1 MNLPTSGERMITQP
15 VIRGDLVFFNTMI
28 PDTNPCNYGGTGWQM
43 VAKWKNGGRPDDIS
57 FDANNDGD
65 LDTNDG
71 VSRNA
76 PVGIGI
82 VGLPT
87 FPVNLAN
94 KRYTATT
101 ETTGGD
107 TIEVTE
113 IIEIETGRT
122 GRLSWEELTP

>member
-1 MNLPTSGERMITQP
+1 MLTDADEING
-15 VIRGDLVFFNTMI
+15 VAAA
-28 PDTNPCNYGGTGWQM
+28 GT
-43 VAKWKNGGRPDDIS
+43 A
-57 FDANNDGD
+57 
-65 LDTNDG
+65 
-71 VSRNA
+71 
-76 PVGIGI
+76 I

-113 IIEIETGRT
+113 IIDLGGNRT

>member
-1 MNLPTSGERMITQP
+1 RMITQP
-15 VIRGDLVFFNTMI
+15 VIRGDLVFFNSMI
-28 PDTNPCNYGGTGWQM
+28 PDTNPCNYGGIGWQM
-43 VAKWKNGGRPDDIS
+43 VAKWSNGGRPDEVS
-57 FDANNDGD
+57 FDTNDDGD
-65 LDTNDG
+65 LDTNDTVLG
-71 VSRNA
+71 DA
-76 PVGIGI
+76 AIGIQI